1 MLKNIN
7 KYLFI
12 FLYSLL
18 PLSLMVGN
26 AFININIIF
35 INVVFIYECFKSK
48 DFNFIKERVFLFL
61 ILIWVFLVINS
72 LLNLNR
78 TNETYDGLIRSLS
91 FLRFILLVYAT
102 KFFFEKFNSIK
113 EKIFNFWSI
122 IISIVVID
130 IFFEKIV
137 GHNLIRIRSSS
148 NERIASFFGEELV
161 VGAFILGL
169 GFAVAIF
176 LIIKNKKSS
185 VAKKIYTNLFLI
197 LIPFAVFLTGERSN
211 FIKSLIIL
219 FSFLFIVDK
228 KFLLFKK
235 RNILIGFVS
244 LVIASLLISKS
255 TFNRQASI
263 FHQYNFLNKIYE
275 DKVEIIKNVQYGQHY
290 LIAWNIFKENMWLG
304 VGTKNF
310 RYACQNKKYNDK
322 YSTGC
327 TTHPHQTYF
336 EILSEQ
342 GLVGFFIFLIFFITV
357 FIKNYLIFKNNINLY
372 HLIYFLF
379 YIAFLVPFLP
389 SGSFF
394 STFNASIFWLNFS
407 LMNYF
412 AKNSKDNNNFY

>member
-1 MLKNIN
+1 MFKNIN

-12 FLYSLL
+12 LLYSLL
-18 PLSLMVGN
+18 PLSLMFGN
-26 AFININIIF
+26 ALININIIF
-35 INVVFIYECFKSK
+35 INLIFIYECFKSK
-48 DFNFIKERVFLFL
+48 NFNFIKERIFLLL
-61 ILIWVFLVINS
+61 ILIWVFLIVNS
-72 LLNLNR
+72 LLNLNK

-102 KFFFEKFNSIK
+102 RYFFQKFDSIK

-122 IISIVVID
+122 IITIVVVD
-130 IFFEKIV
+130 IFFEKII
-137 GHNLIRIRSSS
+137 GHNLIGIRSSS
-148 NERIASFFGEELV
+148 NERISSFFGEELV

-185 VAKKIYTNLFLI
+185 VVKKIYANFFLI
-197 LIPFAVFLTGERSN
+197 LIPFAIFLTGERSN
-211 FIKSLIIL
+211 FIKSLIIFL
-219 FSFLFIVDK
+219 TFLFIVDK

-235 RNILIGFVS
+235 KNILIGFIS
-244 LVIASLLISKS
+244 LMIISLLIFKS
-255 TFNRQASI
+255 TLNRQASI
-263 FHQYNFLNKIYE
+263 FHQYKFLNKIYE
-275 DKVEIIKNVQYGQHY
+275 DKLEIIQNVQYGQHY
-290 LIAWNIFKENMWLG
+290 LIAWGIFRENIWLG

-322 YSTGC
+322 YPAGC
-327 TTHPHQTYF
+327 TTHPHQIYF

-342 GLVGFFIFLIFFITV
+342 GLVGFFIFLIFFMTV
-357 FIKNYLIFKNNINLY
+357 FIKNYLIFKNNKNLY
-372 HLIYFLF
+372 HLTYFLF
-379 YIAFLVPFLP
+379 YVSFMVPFLP

-412 AKNSKDNNNFY
+412 AKNSKGNGNFC